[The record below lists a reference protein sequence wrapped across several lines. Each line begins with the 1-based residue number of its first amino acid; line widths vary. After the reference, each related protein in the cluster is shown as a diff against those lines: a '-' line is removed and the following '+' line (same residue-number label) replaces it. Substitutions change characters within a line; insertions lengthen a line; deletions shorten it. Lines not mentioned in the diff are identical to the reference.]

1 MPITA
6 LTEKIYLCAFLASH
20 PLMRISCKMWLIG
33 ATKQLFNTIL
43 TVFTTMRLTFN
54 KYQGAGNDFIIID
67 NRDLSFDPANYDLV
81 NRLCDRRFGIGADG
95 LILVSS
101 SRGFDYEMKYYN
113 ADGKPGTMCGNGG
126 RCVSHFAL
134 KQGIAGNKQR
144 FLASDGEHEA
154 LVNGGTVSLKMGNVK
169 EYKLVKENWFL
180 DTGSPHYVVFD
191 NNVEDLDVYSE
202 GKKLRW
208 SDCFAPGGTNVN
220 FVRTDKNG
228 LFVRTFE
235 RGVED
240 ETLACGTGVTAS
252 AIAATLTGQLVGN
265 SIDIKTKGGDL
276 NVKFEKSGEQF
287 INVWLT
293 GSATFVFEGFVE
305 I

>member
-1 MPITA
+1 M
-6 LTEKIYLCAFLASH
+6 K
-20 PLMRISCKMWLIG
+20 LI
-33 ATKQLFNTIL
+33 
-43 TVFTTMRLTFN
+43 FN
-54 KYQGAGNDFIIID
+54 KYQGAGNDFIIIN
-67 NRDLSFDPANYDLV
+67 NRDGSFDPANYDLV

-95 LILVSS
+95 LILVSN
-101 SRGFDYEMKYYN
+101 SREYDYEMKYYN
-113 ADGKPGTMCGNGG
+113 ADGKLGTMCGNGG

-134 KQGIAGNKQR
+134 KHNIAGSNQR

-169 EYKLVKENWFL
+169 DYKMVENNWFL
-180 DTGSPHYVVFD
+180 DTGSPHYVVFG
-191 NNVEDLDVYSE
+191 NNVGEINVYDE
-202 GKKLRW
+202 GKRLRW
-208 SDCFAPGGTNVN
+208 SDHFAPGGTNVN
-220 FVRTDKNG
+220 FVQVEKNR

-240 ETLACGTGVTAS
+240 ETMACGTGVTAS
-252 AIAATLTGQLVGN
+252 AIASTLTGQLVSN

-293 GSATFVFEGFVE
+293 GPATFVFEGLVE